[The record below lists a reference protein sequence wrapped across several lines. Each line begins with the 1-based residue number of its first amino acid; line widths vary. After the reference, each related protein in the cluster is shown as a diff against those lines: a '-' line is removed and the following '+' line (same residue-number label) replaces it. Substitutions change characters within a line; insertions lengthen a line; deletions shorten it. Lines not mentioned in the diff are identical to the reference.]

1 MTPVIYIR
9 RPKSCSTVLF
19 NNLYLIGLIFI
30 TRLKS
35 LFYLL
40 TLLFVVFSLEKSIMH
55 IKYDFI
61 YINIM
66 ITCVTIE
73 KFNSYSFFNISA
85 QNYFYF
91 KYIINKNKKT
101 PIFKNT
107 ILLTLKVDC

>member
-40 TLLFVVFSLEKSIMH
+40 TLLFVVFSLEKSIDRAEDFWN
-55 IKYDFI
+55 IK
-61 YINIM
+61 
-66 ITCVTIE
+66 
-73 KFNSYSFFNISA
+73 
-85 QNYFYF
+85 
-91 KYIINKNKKT
+91 
-101 PIFKNT
+101 
-107 ILLTLKVDC
+107 